1 MNKKKNNLDI
11 LTIDKNFI
19 PASMDEE
26 DELYPNGIFVFNI
39 TKMMKHIRDHQA
51 EFLVENMKVKQIRDG
66 FSNLN
71 EDHIDSVDV
80 TSPIIL
86 AEISPGRYNVIDGNH
101 RLEKA
106 FRMGLKCIPAYVL
119 KPRQHIQF
127 LTSLKGYHAYIDYW
141 NLKLKDDRI

>member
-1 MNKKKNNLDI
+1 MKEAETGIELLMNKKKNNLDI

-106 FRMGLKCIPAYVL
+106 FRMA
-119 KPRQHIQF
+119 
-127 LTSLKGYHAYIDYW
+127 
-141 NLKLKDDRI
+141 